1 MDNGQ
6 LTIDKRHWIMDNGH
20 STWTLDIGPM
30 DQWNIEPMDQWTN
43 GTREQWNGLQLQL
56 LELLSAFGLETA
68 DLYLFREDDHKY

>member
-1 MDNGQ
+1 M
-6 LTIDKRHWIMDNGH
+6 
-20 STWTLDIGPM
+20 DIGPM